1 MNEKIA
7 LMELESMIFEFRGL
21 RVMLDTDLVLLY
33 ETETKKL
40 KQQVRRNMN
49 RFPDDFMFELTI
61 DEKEWLLEKVPR
73 LSMLK
78 HSSSAPMVFTEQGV
92 GMLSSVLH
100 SSNAIQVNISIKR
113 SFAIYRTKLLENKEL
128 RKELKS
134 LDRKISTIF
143 KFLLE
148 KINALTPRLEEKPYR
163 RVGFRREDE

>member
-1 MNEKIA
+1 MVDNFKEIA

-78 HSSSAPMVFTEQGV
+78 HSSSA
-92 GMLSSVLH
+92 
-100 SSNAIQVNISIKR
+100 
-113 SFAIYRTKLLENKEL
+113 
-128 RKELKS
+128 
-134 LDRKISTIF
+134 
-143 KFLLE
+143 
-148 KINALTPRLEEKPYR
+148 
-163 RVGFRREDE
+163 